1 MSTNK
6 SINLSYT
13 YFKEIDWQDVH
24 LTIYAPPAN
33 VERKYIVEYK
43 VPKTDALDEKPA
55 EYVSILI
62 QLTDTGYDILNV
74 YFRGRNH
81 KAHDYV
87 SPFRIML
94 DKVVPKIKFQKL
106 KHQQEIIL
114 KATYYTL
121 FRKDL

>member
-13 YFKEIDWQDVH
+13 YCKELDCYDVH

-33 VERKYIVEYK
+33 IERKYIVEYTA
-43 VPKTDALDEKPA
+43 PKADVLDEKPA

-62 QLTDTGYDILNV
+62 QLTDTGYNILNV
-74 YFRGRNH
+74 YCRGRNH
-81 KAHDYV
+81 KARGYV

-94 DKVVPKIKFQKL
+94 DEVVPQM
-106 KHQQEIIL
+106 
-114 KATYYTL
+114 
-121 FRKDL
+121 

>member
-13 YFKEIDWQDVH
+13 YFKELDYHDVR
-24 LTIYAPPAN
+24 LTIFAPPAN

-43 VPKTDALDEKPA
+43 VPKTDVLDEKLA

-62 QLTDTGYDILNV
+62 QLTDMGYDILNV

-81 KAHDYV
+81 KARGYV
-87 SPFRIML
+87 SHFRIML
-94 DKVVPKIKFQKL
+94 DEVVPQI
-106 KHQQEIIL
+106 
-114 KATYYTL
+114 
-121 FRKDL
+121 